1 MERYTRFFKTFEKLQ
16 KAYFALE
23 KAVQQPYD
31 EFIQDSVIQ
40 RFEFTFELLWKTLK
54 EVLNILWINVSSPR
68 EAIIQS
74 FKQWFIDDLQ
84 LFLTFKDLRNLTSHT
99 YEEDLAKDVYDFI
112 VKNYWKIYDVIMKLN
127 EFKSSLN

>member
-1 MERYTRFFKTFEKLQ
+1 MERYTRFSKTFEKLQ

-54 EVLNILWINVSSPR
+54 EALNILGINVSSPR

-74 FKQWFIDDLQ
+74 FKQ
-84 LFLTFKDLRNLTSHT
+84 
-99 YEEDLAKDVYDFI
+99 
-112 VKNYWKIYDVIMKLN
+112 
-127 EFKSSLN
+127 

>member
-54 EVLNILWINVSSPR
+54 EALNILGINVSSPR

-112 VKNYWKIYDVIMKLN
+112 VKNYWKIYDVIMKLS